1 MRFNDLPAP
10 RSAFLLRSTE
20 RQSGRDSEQTWDLHR
35 RFRATMLCN
44 QLAQA
49 SILKLV
55 RAARKLAPP
64 DDLILAAQAVGRKLH
79 EGKLSTDLI
88 AEAFICIDA
97 ALHQTHG
104 FRFHDVQLRAG
115 IYLSVGHFVEMA
127 TGEGK
132 TLTGTLPAALHAL
145 SGCATHVV
153 TVNDYLAER
162 DAKEVTPLLNALGL
176 NVGYVIHEM
185 EVSEKR
191 AAYLAD
197 ITYCANKELVFD
209 YLKDRAVSP
218 EISPLAYRLKMAEGE
233 GPVVSDLDFVLI
245 DEADSVLIDDANI
258 PLILTEPRP
267 DGLSVLFLEQAMWL
281 IKTVGDDYWEEPDA
295 LGYRQLRQDRI
306 DSLVAHLPVPAPEW
320 SSFAMAEEVLT
331 QARTAQDMF
340 QKDVHYIVEE
350 NKIVLVDQQTGRPT
364 ADRTLPW
371 GLQQLIELREK
382 LEPSVTRA
390 TIGKLSFQSYFK
402 KYHKISGMSGTLGEV
417 RRELARTYNVPLAVV
432 STHLPV
438 LRFQHKAELFA
449 TSEDKINWVVERA
462 LALKN
467 LGRPVLIGVSS
478 VALSEDVSAALK
490 SNRLAHGVLN
500 ARRLGE
506 EAKLVSAAGQSG
518 QLNVVTNMAG
528 RGTDIKLSD
537 QAKAAGGL
545 HVIILD
551 ALETN
556 RLDRQLYGR
565 AGRQGDVGSY
575 DIVHSLD
582 EPALQRVLGRRR
594 LGFVQALFW
603 GQKKLTTRLYFFMIK
618 IRRNYLEN
626 VRRKRRL
633 KLLTSEEKRSDLL
646 VFTRR
651 T

>member
-1 MRFNDLPAP
+1 MPSLDLPAP
-10 RSAFLLRSTE
+10 RSAFLLRPTE

-35 RFRATMLCN
+35 RLRATMLCN
-44 QLAQA
+44 RLAQA
-49 SILKLV
+49 RILKIV
-55 RAARKLAPP
+55 RAARDLAPP
-64 DDLILAAQAVGRKLH
+64 EDLVSAAQGVGRRLRA
-79 EGKLSTDLI
+79 GKLSTDLV
-88 AEAFICIDA
+88 AEAFVYIDA
-97 ALHQTHG
+97 ALHQTRG

-115 IYLSVGHFVEMA
+115 LYLSVGYFVEMA

-145 SGCATHVV
+145 AGCATHVV

-162 DAKEVTPLLNALGL
+162 DAEEVTPLLNALGL
-176 NVGYVIHEM
+176 SVGHVVHEM
-185 EVSEKR
+185 EVAEKR

-209 YLKDRAVSP
+209 YLKDRAKLPEVSA
-218 EISPLAYRLKMAEGE
+218 LAYRLKMAEGE

-245 DEADSVLIDDANI
+245 DEADSVLIDEANI

-267 DGLSVLFLEQAMWL
+267 DALSVPFLEQAMWL
-281 IKTVGDDYWEEPDA
+281 IETVGDEYWEAPDA
-295 LGYRQLRQDRI
+295 LGYRQLRPDRI
-306 DSLVAHLPVPAPEW
+306 GSLVAHLPDPAQEW

-340 QKDVHYIVEE
+340 QKDVHYIVEKD
-350 NKIVLVDQQTGRPT
+350 KIVLVDQQTGRPT

-371 GLQQLIELREK
+371 GLQQLIELREE
-382 LEPSVTRA
+382 LEPSATRA

-402 KYHKISGMSGTLGEV
+402 KYHKIAGMSGTLREV

-432 STHLPV
+432 GTHLPIR
-438 LRFQHKAELFA
+438 RFKDKAELFA
-449 TSEDKINWVVERA
+449 TSQDKINWAAERA
-462 LALKN
+462 LALTN
-467 LGRPVLIGVSS
+467 AGRAVLIGVSS

-490 SNRLAHGVLN
+490 ARRLPHGVLN
-500 ARRLGE
+500 ARRLEE
-506 EAKLVSAAGQSG
+506 EAKLVAAAGQSG
-518 QLNVVTNMAG
+518 RLNVVTNMAG

-537 QAKAAGGL
+537 QVRVAGGL

-551 ALETN
+551 ALETD

-565 AGRQGDVGSY
+565 AGRQGDAGSY
-575 DIVHSLD
+575 DIAHSLD
-582 EPALQRVLGRRR
+582 EPALKRVLGRKR
-594 LGFVQALFW
+594 LGFVQTLFW
-603 GQKKLTTRLYFFMIK
+603 GQKELTARLYFLVLNR
-618 IRRNYLEN
+618 RRNHLEG

>member
-1 MRFNDLPAP
+1 MRFPDLPAP
-10 RSAFLLRSTE
+10 RSAFLLRPTE

-35 RFRATMLCN
+35 RLRAATLCN
-44 QLAQA
+44 RLAQA
-49 SILKLV
+49 RILKIV
-55 RAARKLAPP
+55 RAARDRAPP
-64 DDLILAAQAVGRKLH
+64 DDLVSAAQAVGRKLRA
-79 EGKLSTDLI
+79 GKLSTNLI
-88 AEAFICIDA
+88 AEAFVCIDE
-97 ALHQTHG
+97 ALHQTRG

-115 IYLSVGHFVEMA
+115 LYLSVGHFVEMA

-162 DAKEVTPLLNALGL
+162 DAEEVTPLLNALGL
-176 NVGYVIHEM
+176 SVGHVVHEM
-185 EVSEKR
+185 EVPEKR

-209 YLKDRAVSP
+209 YLKDRAKLP
-218 EISPLAYRLKMAEGE
+218 EISALAYRLKMAEGE
-233 GPVVSDLDFVLI
+233 GPIVSDLDFVLI
-245 DEADSVLIDDANI
+245 DEADSVLIDEANI
-258 PLILTEPRP
+258 PLILTEPRSN
-267 DGLSVLFLEQAMWL
+267 GLSVPFLEQAMWL
-281 IKTVGDDYWEEPDA
+281 IETVGDEYWEEPDA
-295 LGYRQLRQDRI
+295 LGYRQLRPDRI
-306 DSLVAHLPVPAPEW
+306 ARLVERLPDPAPEW

-371 GLQQLIELREK
+371 GLQQLIELREE
-382 LEPSVTRA
+382 LEPSTTRA

-402 KYHKISGMSGTLGEV
+402 KYHKISGMSGTLREV

-432 STHLPV
+432 GTHLPV
-438 LRFQHKAELFA
+438 RRFQDKAKLFA
-449 TSEDKINWVVERA
+449 TSECKINWAAERA
-462 LALKN
+462 LALIN
-467 LGRPVLIGVSS
+467 SGRAVLIGVSS
-478 VALSEDVSAALK
+478 VALSEDVSAVLRARDLT
-490 SNRLAHGVLN
+490 HGVLN
-500 ARRLGE
+500 ARRLEE
-506 EAKLVSAAGQSG
+506 EAKLVAAAGQSG
-518 QLNVVTNMAG
+518 RLNVVTNMAG

-537 QAKAAGGL
+537 QVKAAGGL

-551 ALETN
+551 ALETD
-556 RLDRQLYGR
+556 RLDRQLHGR
-565 AGRQGDVGSY
+565 AGRQGDAGSY

-582 EPALQRVLGRRR
+582 EPSLKRVLGRKR
-594 LGFVQALFW
+594 LGFVQTLFW
-603 GQKKLTTRLYFFMIK
+603 GQKELTTRLYFFMLNK
-618 IRRNYLEN
+618 RRNHLEGI
-626 VRRKRRL
+626 RRKRRL
-633 KLLTSEEKRSDLL
+633 KLLTSEEKRSDML